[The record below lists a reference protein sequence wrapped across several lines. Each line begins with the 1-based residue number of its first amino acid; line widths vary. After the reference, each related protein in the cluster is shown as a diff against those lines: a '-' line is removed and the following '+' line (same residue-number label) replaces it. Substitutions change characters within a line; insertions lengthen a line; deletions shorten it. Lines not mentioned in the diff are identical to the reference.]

1 MGNYRFR
8 LSDMMPNAWFYK
20 LKDMS
25 KSSKNKSRDHSRI
38 NSSSSTSSYSLSTIQ
53 PDKKRQPHNLAYQRK
68 SYYISRNL
76 SPPETLNCQNPKS
89 VDNVVQFSEPPKKS
103 SKKRRST
110 TRRKNSPK
118 LVSSS
123 VSASCSC
130 RASIES
136 VWTKPDSTPEEY
148 PNSPVS
154 SSSSSSSSS
163 STEHVSILAEKLD
176 PMTSTSPSCGCRI
189 DDMKKETLN
198 LDHEFQSVNKINLP
212 PIITKL
218 EKLNEK
224 QRIVKET
231 QGILNEKQRIV
242 SEEQGTLSEKQGMVL
257 KKQGILNE
265 KQGIVQEKQRIPS
278 VRRVS
283 VSSSTGVKLRTNSPR
298 IMTNSRKIQGSRK
311 SISSRRSSVSESF
324 AVVKSSRNP
333 MKDFRESM
341 VEMIMENNIR
351 ASKDLEELLA
361 CYLSLNSDE
370 YHELII
376 KVFKQ
381 IWFDI
386 TDIRLK

>member
-25 KSSKNKSRDHSRI
+25 KSSNNKSRSHSQTT
-38 NSSSSTSSYSLSTIQ
+38 SSSSPSSLNLHS
-53 PDKKRQPHNLAYQRK
+53 DKKRQPHHNLAYQRK

-76 SPPETLNCQNPKS
+76 CPPDNNNNNHETFSQNPVLKAS
-89 VDNVVQFSEPPKKS
+89 DNVVHFSEPSRKS
-103 SKKRRST
+103 SKKRRSTT

-118 LVSSS
+118 LVGSS

-130 RASIES
+130 RASLES

-148 PNSPVS
+148 PNSPIS
-154 SSSSSSSSS
+154 SSSSSSSSLEK
-163 STEHVSILAEKLD
+163 TSISAEKID
-176 PMTSTSPSCGCRI
+176 PMISISPSCGCTI
-189 DDMKKETLN
+189 DEMKKETIN
-198 LDHEFQSVNKINLP
+198 LDHGSQSVSKIDLP
-212 PIITKL
+212 PIITKS
-218 EKLNEK
+218 EKFDGKQSIMKEE
-224 QRIVKET
+224 QRIVKE
-231 QGILNEKQRIV
+231 EQRIV
-242 SEEQGTLSEKQGMVL
+242 KE
-257 KKQGILNE
+257 
-265 KQGIVQEKQRIPS
+265 QRINP

-283 VSSSTGVKLRTNSPR
+283 VSSTTGVKLRTNSPR
-298 IMTNSRKIQGSRK
+298 ITNNKKIQGSRK
-311 SISSRRSSVSESF
+311 SVSSRKTRVSESF
-324 AVVKSSRNP
+324 AVVKSSKDPQR
-333 MKDFRESM
+333 DFRESM